1 MTRAP
6 SNANEVWR
14 GDELVLRVNVLEIG
28 RLAREAAIASRA
40 AREALAPPI
49 IDVGNDGTIEWS
61 ISRRVPGC
69 DLGRAW
75 CTLTPEC
82 RERAIRELA
91 DALAALHAT
100 PTDNLADLER
110 AAPHTLPLEPLRA
123 LIAELRGDHPA
134 CADLLARCDAFVCA
148 RWSAFDDADR
158 GLAHGD
164 PHLENVLWDGAHVT
178 ALLDLEWAQPTWLHA
193 DLEILLAL
201 AAEPRLF
208 ASADHETSIDEAD
221 YVDVP
226 RWLAAAYPR
235 LFAHPR
241 LAERLAVLRVSREL
255 GLWADHPH
263 SCAPERLLRLV
274 T

>member
-14 GDELVLRVNVLEIG
+14 GDELVVRINVLEIG
-28 RLAREAAIASRA
+28 RLAREAAIAARA
-40 AREALAPPI
+40 AREALVPPI
-49 IDVGNDGTIEWS
+49 LEVGNDGTIEWS
-61 ISRRVPGC
+61 VSRRMPGC

-75 CTLTPEC
+75 RTLSSEL
-82 RERAIRELA
+82 RQRATVELA
-91 DALAALHAT
+91 HALAALHAT
-100 PTDNLADLER
+100 PTEGLAPLDR
-110 AAPHTLPLEPLRA
+110 APPHTLPLEPLRA
-123 LIAELRGDHPA
+123 LIAELREEHPA
-134 CADLLARCDAFVCA
+134 RADLLARCDAFVCA
-148 RWSAFDDADR
+148 RWGAFDDADR

-178 ALLDLEWAQPTWLHA
+178 TLLDLEWAQETWLHA
-193 DLEILLAL
+193 DLEILLAI
-201 AAEPRLF
+201 AAEPRRF
-208 ASADHETSIDEAD
+208 ASADHETTVDEAD

-226 RWLAAAYPR
+226 RWLAAAYPQ

-241 LAERLAVLRVSREL
+241 LDERLAVLRVSREL

-263 SCAPERLLRLV
+263 TCSLDGLIRAV